1 MKKSLAVLGL
11 ALLLAVGLAVLPAAA
26 APKFEGTWTISDNY
40 IDATG
45 VVTGP
50 LTRTMVLNKD
60 TTNPS
65 LFYGTITFAGNTSGT
80 PDLYITGQ
88 IDSGS
93 NFHFAVSSLVD
104 PLDLTK
110 GFQIEAM
117 GRGTVSSSNFTG
129 SYSNMAGET
138 GTLKGKKNK
147 Q

>member
-1 MKKSLAVLGL
+1 MIKSLAG
-11 ALLLAVGLAVLPAAA
+11 LLLMFLAVTAFAVTPAAA
-26 APKFEGTWTISDNY
+26 VPKFEGTWTITDNY
-40 IDATG
+40 IDASG

-65 LFYGTITFAGNTSGT
+65 LFSGTITFAGNTSGT

-88 IDSGS
+88 IDSGA

-110 GFQIEAM
+110 GFQLEAM

-138 GTLKGKKNK
+138 GSLKGKKNK
-147 Q
+147 K